1 MKSVEEWYSQ
11 WSNNPKEMTKNI
23 NEANKQKIK
32 ILKLEILNNKDK
44 YINSM
49 YKKYARSQ
57 TKSVVDNSFIYD
69 KVIDGVSSI
78 RLINK
83 EPKNNNVNYIYE
95 YGFDN
100 QNKCLFRKIKNNNM
114 DKIDRLY
121 LYYEDHIY
129 EVGVL
134 NIQENDLT
142 TMNISILGE
151 YYFDEQGNPIEII
164 RHYGILNYE
173 RYNWISHNI
182 AMINC
187 NTKHYILIRDN
198 CDVFAIFQRIYR
210 KNNSQLFSYRTQ
222 NYISLNENISLE
234 EKLSFDEICINYCT
248 IKDVQDKPTEYKII
262 DIYGKNYLVSTE
274 YIRVSKNFSYKNA
287 KKAYQDE
294 LLEFV
299 KKQIKII
306 DFKVKYINIQYFNY
320 GYSIMDIII
329 GFDEIYCEDINS
341 MKVQED
347 LVFSDRNRNLII
359 DMNNYINEKMYFNAF
374 KRMMKLLKNHIEK
387 EYDVKVL
394 LIEISD

>member
-100 QNKCLFRKIKNNNM
+100 QNKCIFRKIKNNNM

-134 NIQENDLT
+134 NVQENDLT

-151 YYFDEQGNPIEII
+151 YYFDKQGNPIEII

-198 CDVFAIFQRIYR
+198 CDVLAIFQRIYR

-287 KKAYQDE
+287 KK
-294 LLEFV
+294 FI
-299 KKQIKII
+299 KK
-306 DFKVKYINIQYFNY
+306 NY
-320 GYSIMDIII
+320 
-329 GFDEIYCEDINS
+329 
-341 MKVQED
+341 
-347 LVFSDRNRNLII
+347 
-359 DMNNYINEKMYFNAF
+359 
-374 KRMMKLLKNHIEK
+374 
-387 EYDVKVL
+387 
-394 LIEISD
+394 

>member
-198 CDVFAIFQRIYR
+198 CDVLAIFQRIYR
-210 KNNSQLFSYRTQ
+210 KIIVNCFHIER
-222 NYISLNENISLE
+222 
-234 EKLSFDEICINYCT
+234 
-248 IKDVQDKPTEYKII
+248 KII
-262 DIYGKNYLVSTE
+262 L
-274 YIRVSKNFSYKNA
+274 A
-287 KKAYQDE
+287 
-294 LLEFV
+294 
-299 KKQIKII
+299 
-306 DFKVKYINIQYFNY
+306 
-320 GYSIMDIII
+320 
-329 GFDEIYCEDINS
+329 
-341 MKVQED
+341 
-347 LVFSDRNRNLII
+347 
-359 DMNNYINEKMYFNAF
+359 
-374 KRMMKLLKNHIEK
+374 
-387 EYDVKVL
+387 
-394 LIEISD
+394 